1 MSIMSTMSCQTVS
14 NHVIKIL
21 ILELRIVI
29 IIYWYVMEE
38 GPSGD
43 SGHFGKWTS
52 EYKTGWKH
60 STDLKQPL
68 VAMSA

>member
-1 MSIMSTMSCQTVS
+1 
-14 NHVIKIL
+14 
-21 ILELRIVI
+21 
-29 IIYWYVMEE
+29 MEE